1 MEMKDWR
8 PFRIESVGEIFQKYF
23 DAMQK
28 YVYRIRFTSAEY
40 QRREMR
46 LDFKRLRL
54 SLWASIRAIL
64 QCLLS
69 LAIRFNRNEEVN
81 SSFEFLKEKLD
92 LDIRKFNLIIFLCIL
107 FMESYWLF
115 SFHHVINYRLRIVN
129 VFDDCIKNSDR
140 ILFLK
145 NRQHLING
153 FVLVSFI
160 IGTIA
165 KITKIILLFSF
176 CSVAAI
182 IIYLTSIL
190 HNPIA
195 IIVIV
200 FFMFVSIQHFD
211 GFSNIVYVIMIFFSF
226 TLKFYHI
233 RFKELI
239 IRLRSIVS
247 AIRMRNTFYYIES
260 FAIRHLNEDYV
271 KICDQIHRINVHSSQ
286 DFMFMEFMFKYVMIF
301 STYQLQKYSISHFMV
316 IVFVVLTLQF
326 FLITHALYFM
336 AAKLPIS
343 NQLYYQL
350 SVNID
355 ARIQFKTMRKFQK
368 RNGPAICTKLKAN
381 TFMQLINENRV
392 GLSCDGMYLLT
403 KMKLIEIFSLNVVL
417 NILIY
422 KHFIR

>member
-28 YVYRIRFTSAEY
+28 YIYRIRFTSAEY

-145 NRQHLING
+145 I
-153 FVLVSFI
+153 
-160 IGTIA
+160 
-165 KITKIILLFSF
+165 IILLFSF

-195 IIVIV
+195 IIALL
-200 FFMFVSIQHFD
+200 FMMFISAQHFD

-271 KICDQIHRINVHSSQ
+271 KICDQIHRINVHTSQ
-286 DFMFMEFMFKYVMIF
+286 DFMFMELMFKYVMIF

-417 NILIY
+417 NILVY
-422 KHFIR
+422 KHFVR

>member
-8 PFRIESVGEIFQKYF
+8 PFRIKSVGEIFQKYF
-23 DAMQK
+23 EAMQK
-28 YVYRIRFTSAEY
+28 YIYRIRFTSAEY

-69 LAIRFNRNEEVN
+69 LTVRYTRNEEVN
-81 SSFEFLKEKLD
+81 NVIDYLNEKLD
-92 LDIRKFNLIIFLCIL
+92 LDIRKVNTIIFLSIVIL
-107 FMESYWLF
+107 ESYWLF
-115 SFHHVINYRLRIVN
+115 TFITVINYRLRVVN
-129 VFDDCIKNSDR
+129 VFEDCIENSDR
-140 ILFLK
+140 ILFEK
-145 NRQHLING
+145 NRQYLIDR

-160 IGTIA
+160 IGTVA

-176 CSVAAI
+176 CSVACL

-195 IIVIV
+195 IIALL
-200 FFMFVSIQHFD
+200 FMMFISAQHFD
-211 GFSNIVYVIMIFFSF
+211 GFSNILYVIMIFFSF

-271 KICDQIHRINVHSSQ
+271 KICDQIHRINVHTSQ
-286 DFMFMEFMFKYVMIF
+286 DFMFMELMFKYVMIF

-326 FLITHALYFM
+326 FLINHALYFM

-381 TFMQLINENRV
+381 TFMQLVNENRV

-403 KMKLIEIFSLNVVL
+403 KVKLIEIFSLNVVL